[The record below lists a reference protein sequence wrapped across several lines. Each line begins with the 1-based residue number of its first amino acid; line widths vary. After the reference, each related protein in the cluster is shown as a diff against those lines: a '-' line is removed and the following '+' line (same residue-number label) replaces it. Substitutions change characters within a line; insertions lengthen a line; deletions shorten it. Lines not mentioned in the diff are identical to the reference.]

1 LPSPPLSLSFLRTF
15 PVLAQGF
22 HAIISLANANGGIAA
37 LHPISARKE

>member
-22 HAIISLANANGGIAA
+22 HAIISLATANGGIAA